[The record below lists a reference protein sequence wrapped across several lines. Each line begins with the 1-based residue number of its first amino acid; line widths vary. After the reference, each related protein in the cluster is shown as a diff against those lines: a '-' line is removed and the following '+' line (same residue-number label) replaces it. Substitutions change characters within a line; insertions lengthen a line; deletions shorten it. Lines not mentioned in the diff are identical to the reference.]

1 MRRSLSFFVSMLALS
16 LLIVLTTTVAQTA
29 TTPAASPQVQLVYV
43 LDHNDVVTYNVD
55 PATGIPTRRGTLVVP
70 PFFPTITPSVDGH
83 FLYVTGTEK
92 GVYELW
98 AYATDATGSP
108 ENPPIQT
115 LTFKS
120 GVWNFIP
127 NPNGKFAYAA
137 QIVRNS
143 QGQNVTGIR
152 YFSIDPSTGLL
163 TESPNVI
170 VTYPPSGPC
179 QSGGGGFGLL
189 GFNPE
194 GNQLNEAWYCSSYD
208 TTTQYYYTRD
218 VDQQTGAL
226 GPDMQTIVT
235 GGTTIAYNLVTIT
248 PQAIFD
254 YYNPG
259 FSGSTNILYVYP
271 PRGGA
276 NPIFHC
282 TFDMLAACSRATNP
296 TVDPSG
302 NYIFFYTPNGTGIA
316 KVELAE
322 KQIVETGNS
331 IPAGPDVMAFS
342 PDERII
348 YTRNGSNPYLIG
360 TYIFDLAT
368 GAVNPGG
375 EISVPGSS
383 PPSIVPALRK

>member
-1 MRRSLSFFVSMLALS
+1 MQRHSSFLTLALASS
-16 LLIVLTTTVAQTA
+16 LVTPLTTIVAQTA
-29 TTPAASPQVQLVYV
+29 SPSAPQVEVVYL
-43 LDHNDVVTYNVD
+43 LDHNEVVTYDVD
-55 PATGIPTRRGTLVVP
+55 PLTGIPTRQGTLAVL
-70 PFFPTITPSVDGH
+70 PFSPIIITSVDDH
-83 FLYVTGTEK
+83 FLYVTGTDK
-92 GVYELW
+92 GVWHLW
-98 AYATDATGSP
+98 AYAIDPTGSP
-108 ENPPIQT
+108 HDPPIQT

-120 GVWNFIP
+120 GTWNFIP
-127 NPNGKFAYAA
+127 NPNGTFAYAA
-137 QIVRNS
+137 QLVRNS
-143 QGQNVTGIR
+143 QGQNVVGIR
-152 YFSIDPSTGLL
+152 YFSIDASNGRLS
-163 TESPNVI
+163 ESPKVLA
-170 VTYPPSGPC
+170 VYSLDGPC
-179 QSGGGGFGLL
+179 LPGTGGGFDLL
-189 GFNPE
+189 GFSPD
-194 GNQLNEAWYCSSYD
+194 GNQLNEAWYCTSYD
-208 TTTQYYYTRD
+208 TNTQYYYTRR
-218 VDQQTGAL
+218 VNQQTGAL
-226 GPDMQTIVT
+226 GPDVQTIVT
-235 GGTTIAYNLVTIT
+235 GGTTVAYNLVTIT

-254 YYNPG
+254 YYNLG

-316 KVELAE
+316 KVELAG

-331 IPAGPDVMAFS
+331 IPAGRDVMAFS

-348 YTRNGSNPYLIG
+348 YTRNGSNPYLVG

>member
-1 MRRSLSFFVSMLALS
+1 MRRHSTFFAPALAFF
-16 LLIVLTTTVAQTA
+16 LLIPPMTSAAQTA
-29 TTPAASPQVQLVYV
+29 PSSATSPQVEVVYV
-43 LDHNDVVTYNVD
+43 LDHNEVVTYDVD
-55 PATGIPTRRGTLVVP
+55 PDTGMPARQGTLAVP
-70 PFFPTITPSVDGH
+70 PFFPTIIPSVDGH

-92 GVYELW
+92 GVYKLW

-108 ENPPIQT
+108 QPHPIQT
-115 LTFKS
+115 LSFNK
-120 GVWNFIP
+120 GIWNFTP
-127 NPNGKFAYAA
+127 NPNGGFAYAA
-137 QIVRNS
+137 QLVRNS

-152 YFSIDPSTGLL
+152 YFRIDPSTGLL
-163 TESPNVI
+163 TESPNVL

-179 QSGGGGFGLL
+179 QSGGGGFSLL

-194 GNQLNEAWYCSSYD
+194 GNQLNEVWYCSSYD
-208 TTTQYYYTRD
+208 TTNQYYYTRY
-218 VDQQTGAL
+218 VDQQSGAL
-226 GPDMQTIVT
+226 GPDVQTIVT
-235 GGTTIAYNLVTIT
+235 GGGTISYNLVTVT
-248 PQAIFD
+248 PKAIFD
-254 YYNPG
+254 YYNLG

-276 NPIFHC
+276 SPIFHC
-282 TFDMLAACSRATNP
+282 TFAMLAACSRATNP

-302 NYIFFYTPNGTGIA
+302 NYIFFYALNGTGIA
-316 KVELAE
+316 KVELAQ
-322 KQIVETGNS
+322 KQIVETGHS

-342 PDERII
+342 PDERLI

-360 TYIFDLAT
+360 TYVFDLAT